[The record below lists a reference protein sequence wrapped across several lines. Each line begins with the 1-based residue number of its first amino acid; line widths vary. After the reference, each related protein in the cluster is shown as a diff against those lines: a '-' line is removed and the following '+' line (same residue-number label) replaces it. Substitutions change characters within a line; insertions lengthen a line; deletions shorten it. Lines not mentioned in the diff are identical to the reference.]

1 VTPAVTLRSRGD
13 GLHGPG
19 VTISRAPNA
28 HACGSPV
35 CTTDTGLVRVEL
47 ADRERPRV
55 LCPHHADDYLA
66 RERGW

>member
-1 VTPAVTLRSRGD
+1 VTPAVTFRTQGD
-13 GLHGPG
+13 RVHGPG
-19 VTISRAPNA
+19 VTISPAPNA

-35 CTTDTGLVRVEL
+35 CTADTGLVRVEL

-55 LCPHHADDYLA
+55 LCPRHADDYLT